1 MYRLVPGNIVIH
13 FLFIWIMKGKTT
25 SKVLYVC
32 MNLGRDY
39 IKNQWL
45 HRLVLWRSMNHRLH
59 HGIRDTCNVIRICI
73 DVFWF
78 LLTVKFMFCVLL
90 WSFTC
95 YLFWICLMLWFM
107 WMEALRGYGGTSE
120 MWSFLLSNTYYNNW
134 EDFSVTFLSL
144 CNILKILTLSFLF
157 WDRIIIQHFV
167 L

>member
-1 MYRLVPGNIVIH
+1 MLYMYRLVPGNIVIH

-59 HGIRDTCNVIRICI
+59 HGIRDTCNVIRICK

-107 WMEALRGYGGTSE
+107 WMEALRGYGGLQRCGP
-120 MWSFLLSNTYYNNW
+120 SFCLTPTTII
-134 EDFSVTFLSL
+134 EKIFLS
-144 CNILKILTLSFLF
+144 
-157 WDRIIIQHFV
+157 HF
-167 L
+167 